1 MPLRTMHG
9 DVITTSLS
17 HAPHGSHERDFRL
30 LALGLAS
37 GLAWADVEVEV
48 ELELELELDPW

>member
-17 HAPHGSHERDFRL
+17 HAPHGSRRDFRL
-30 LALGLAS
+30 LALGLAL

-48 ELELELELDPW
+48 EVELELELDPW

>member
-17 HAPHGSHERDFRL
+17 HAPHGSQRDFRL
-30 LALGLAS
+30 LALVLA
-37 GLAWADVEVEV
+37 LAWADVEVEV